1 MDVGT
6 SCCSRRGCRSGCRLS
21 TCYWWRFSIGCYVL
35 TFPIVR
41 YGYIDTG
48 LLGKRYPQRCLT
60 ADFFNLHDFDQ
71 LRSSSG
77 LNLEQIKKTKT
88 RKGNPVYSFRI
99 TRSFRAIPAIEGD
112 YLRFISLHPDHDSA
126 YKR

>member
-1 MDVGT
+1 MKIDLNFPDFQKDLFKLEKKELYALIKT
-6 SCCSRRGCRSGCRLS
+6 FRTLSRMG
-21 TCYWWRFSIGCYVL
+21 
-35 TFPIVR
+35 
-41 YGYIDTG
+41 
-48 LLGKRYPQRCLT
+48 
-60 ADFFNLHDFDQ
+60 FDQ

-88 RKGNPVYSFRI
+88 RKGNPIYSIRI
-99 TRSFRAIPAIEGD
+99 TRSFRAILSIEGD